1 MLKCKHASALILAKH
16 SFGMLNVFSAWL
28 FYCTCVCIDE
38 KYFMVLYHRSL
49 SFSPIRWWVFF
60 FFFVSSTS
68 SVRYIPLLFFFFMYV
83 LFGSSSSSSWSSSFS
98 KFYSALL
105 LFCRLIASCFEHSS
119 FLLHIASIYPW
130 PSLCL
135 IFLQN
140 LFRDEIADEIND
152 GRTKK
157 NQQLCIN
164 AQSIVHYEYWK

>member
-1 MLKCKHASALILAKH
+1 
-16 SFGMLNVFSAWL
+16 
-28 FYCTCVCIDE
+28 
-38 KYFMVLYHRSL
+38 MVLYHRSL
-49 SFSPIRWWVFF
+49 SFPFIRWNGWVFF

-68 SVRYIPLLFFFFMYV
+68 SARYIPLLFSFFMYV
-83 LFGSSSSSSWSSSFS
+83 LFGSSSSSSSSWSSSFS

-105 LFCRLIASCFEHSS
+105 LFCRLIASCFEYSS

-157 NQQLCIN
+157 EPTTMHKCPKYCTL
-164 AQSIVHYEYWK
+164 